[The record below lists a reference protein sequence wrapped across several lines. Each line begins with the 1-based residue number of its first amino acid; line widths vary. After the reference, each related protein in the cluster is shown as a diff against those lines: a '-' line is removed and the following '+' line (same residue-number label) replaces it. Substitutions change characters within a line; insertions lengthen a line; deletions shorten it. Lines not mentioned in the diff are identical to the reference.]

1 MRIFILLIIFSFV
14 YTSSSAQDTDFV
26 LKAEIITIE
35 KHRELSV
42 VDSKAELIENVS
54 GKGLQN
60 NESTFQPIILKLEK
74 TYILTRGIE
83 LKAKL
88 MPSEN
93 LKSSKKMIKPKTIE
107 ITLKRQSEPVEIM
120 ASAVQIK
127 RINDFNSDSK
137 N

>member
-107 ITLKRQSEPVEIM
+107 
-120 ASAVQIK
+120 
-127 RINDFNSDSK
+127 
-137 N
+137 